1 LFPGAKIRVIRQIS
15 YIFVPVPPSARFL
28 GVFHYPS
35 PGAARPLAEVD
46 AREVDFPWAGGGGEG
61 DEEHIL
67 SVRNRFFR
75 FRMKNFIQSLAM

>member
-1 LFPGAKIRVIRQIS
+1 L
-15 YIFVPVPPSARFL
+15 
-28 GVFHYPS
+28 

-67 SVRNRFFR
+67 SVQNRFFR